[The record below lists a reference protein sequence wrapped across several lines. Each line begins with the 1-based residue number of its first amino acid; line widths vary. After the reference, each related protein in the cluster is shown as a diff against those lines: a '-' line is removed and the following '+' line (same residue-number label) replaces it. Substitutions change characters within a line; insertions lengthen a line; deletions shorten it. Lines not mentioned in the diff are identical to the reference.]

1 MRNARFTVSLF
12 FNDTLSSF
20 CGFGWKIRTKTSSS
34 HFFLNYA
41 FIFPRSCETF
51 SQHTRFLLETFVER
65 TGKKDSAPP
74 TVSFDFQLHDSV
86 FFFFSANPPVPNCRY
101 RCDASS
107 CPAVT
112 FTPVFFVWTRRDS
125 RHWPRKLCDAGH
137 PRFREVERACRAVT
151 RMEEFRR
158 AHAHFTK
165 FTDRSFKRFP
175 FPLSIIVTKVDSSV
189 YNFSRYG
196 Y

>member
-86 FFFFSANPPVPNCRY
+86 FFFFFPRIRPFRIVDIDAMQARVQRLRLRRY
-101 RCDASS
+101 FSFGRGVTRAIDRENYATPATLVSVKSS
-107 CPAVT
+107 
-112 FTPVFFVWTRRDS
+112 
-125 RHWPRKLCDAGH
+125 
-137 PRFREVERACRAVT
+137 ERAAPWHGWKNFEGHT
-151 RMEEFRR
+151 RISRSLR
-158 AHAHFTK
+158 I
-165 FTDRSFKRFP
+165 DRSNVFLSP
-175 FPLSIIVTKVDSSV
+175 FL
-189 YNFSRYG
+189 
-196 Y
+196 

>member
-86 FFFFSANPPVPNCRY
+86 FFFSRESARSELSISMRCKLVSSGYVYAGIFRLDAAWLAPLTEKIMRRRPPSFPWSRASVP
-101 RCDASS
+101 
-107 CPAVT
+107 
-112 FTPVFFVWTRRDS
+112 RRDTDGRIS
-125 RHWPRKLCDAGH
+125 KGTRAFH
-137 PRFREVERACRAVT
+137 EVYGSIVQTFSFPPFYNSNESWLERV
-151 RMEEFRR
+151 
-158 AHAHFTK
+158 
-165 FTDRSFKRFP
+165 
-175 FPLSIIVTKVDSSV
+175 
-189 YNFSRYG
+189 
-196 Y
+196 

>member
-1 MRNARFTVSLF
+1 MHEYAYRCLPSLYFSTTHFPLSADSDEKFGRRLRRPISSWITPLF
-12 FNDTLSSF
+12 FHALVKRFHNTHVSF
-20 CGFGWKIRTKTSSS
+20 SKRSLKGRRRKT
-34 HFFLNYA
+34 
-41 FIFPRSCETF
+41 
-51 SQHTRFLLETFVER
+51 
-65 TGKKDSAPP
+65 P
-74 TVSFDFQLHDSV
+74 TISFDFQLYDFV
-86 FFFFSANPPVPNCRY
+86 FFFLFRESIRSNCRY

-165 FTDRSFKRFP
+165 FTDRSFERFP
-175 FPLSIIVTKVDSSV
+175 SPPSIIVTKVDSSV
-189 YNFSRYG
+189 
-196 Y
+196 